1 MEAVA
6 PSALIRLLLKST
18 SGVTFTRWT
27 AVPVWPAPSVAL
39 HVTVLAPG
47 RKWVGLAV
55 TLWPFTC
62 VTVAVMP
69 SSAVAVPMSTG
80 VKRPI
85 ASTVISAG
93 AVTSGPLTGVTLL
106 EGVDAAL
113 SPAELVATAGNIYA
127 VPSVKPVGQRAG
139 RSDGRHA
146 PGSGGN
152 GIAGDGGATGEH
164 WRGKTYSRLSF
175 ACCGTEAR
183 GRTRFYR
190 IDDERPAH
198 LRR

>member
-1 MEAVA
+1 MVAVA
-6 PSALIRLLLKST
+6 PSALIWLLLKST

-55 TLWPFTC
+55 PLWPFTC

-69 SSAVAVPMSTG
+69 SSAVAVPLSTG

-106 EGVDAAL
+106 EGGDAAL
-113 SPAELVATAGNIYA
+113 SPAELVATAVNIYA
-127 VPSVKPVGQRAG
+127 VPSVKPVT
-139 RSDGRHA
+139 
-146 PGSGGN
+146 GN
-152 GIAGDGGATGEH
+152 GLDGPMAVMPPGAAVTEKLVMAAPPLNTGAV
-164 WRGKTYSRLSF
+164 KLTL
-175 ACCGTEAR
+175 A
-183 GRTRFYR
+183 
-190 IDDERPAH
+190 
-198 LRR
+198 